1 MLGAAAPYSWRATA
15 RMVDVLPVPGGGA
28 TRAAT
33 LHPGTKRMFAKIN
46 HIAITSDL
54 YASNARFYMA
64 LFGMKGS
71 SNARPARAM
80 PVGDGQIG
88 LNNIPRREGRRS
100 GLDHFG
106 FEVES
111 MQLTLERMK
120 AFDPTLQWVVR
131 PSQRP
136 NAAVSAHDPDM
147 IIFDLAERNSGK
159 AQDIFAENNWEQQR
173 YINHITLRCRN
184 IDRSAE
190 FYAQVFELKA
200 EKRDGVWYLGDG
212 RVSLV
217 ILQWT
222 MENFIGHDPLP
233 PQIDHFGFKVESI
246 EALRRDMDELIGF
259 NPQFVTKPLGY
270 GEEGKA
276 RFDLFK
282 QCPMGEFHL
291 TDLEGVYID
300 VTEK

>member
-1 MLGAAAPYSWRATA
+1 MS
-15 RMVDVLPVPGGGA
+15 
-28 TRAAT
+28 
-33 LHPGTKRMFAKIN
+33 AKLN
-46 HIAITSDL
+46 HLAITSDI

-71 SNARPARAM
+71 SNTRPARAM

-106 FEVES
+106 FEVDS
-111 MQLTLERMK
+111 MKLTLERIK
-120 AFDPTLQWVVR
+120 AFDPSLQWVVR
-131 PSQRP
+131 PSVRP

-159 AQDIFAENNWEQQR
+159 AQDIFAENDWKQER
-173 YINHITLRCRN
+173 YINHIALRCRQP
-184 IDRSAE
+184 DRSAE
-190 FYAQVFELKA
+190 FYSKIFELHASQK
-200 EKRDGVWYLGDG
+200 DGNWYLSDG

-217 ILQWT
+217 LQQWS

-246 EALRRDMDELIGF
+246 AAVRKDMNDLIGF
-259 NPQFVTKPLGY
+259 NPQFITKPLGY
-270 GEEGKA
+270 GEEGQA
-276 RFDLFK
+276 RLDLFK
-282 QCPMGEFHL
+282 QCPIGQFHL

-300 VTEK
+300 ITEE

>member
-1 MLGAAAPYSWRATA
+1 MS
-15 RMVDVLPVPGGGA
+15 
-28 TRAAT
+28 
-33 LHPGTKRMFAKIN
+33 AKLN
-46 HIAITSDL
+46 HLAITSDI

-71 SNARPARAM
+71 SNTRPARAM

-106 FEVES
+106 FEVDS
-111 MQLTLERMK
+111 MKLTLDRIK
-120 AFDPTLQWVVR
+120 AFDPSLQWVVR
-131 PSQRP
+131 PSVRP

-159 AQDIFAENNWEQQR
+159 AQDIFAENDWKQER
-173 YINHITLRCRN
+173 YINHIALRCRQP
-184 IDRSAE
+184 DRSAE
-190 FYAQVFELKA
+190 FYSKIFELHASQK
-200 EKRDGVWYLGDG
+200 DGNWYLSDG

-217 ILQWT
+217 LQQWS

-246 EALRRDMDELIGF
+246 AAVRKDMDDLIGF
-259 NPQFVTKPLGY
+259 NPQFITKPLGY
-270 GEEGKA
+270 GEEGQA
-276 RFDLFK
+276 RLDLFK
-282 QCPMGEFHL
+282 QCPIGQFHL

-300 VTEK
+300 ITEE

>member
-1 MLGAAAPYSWRATA
+1 
-15 RMVDVLPVPGGGA
+15 
-28 TRAAT
+28 
-33 LHPGTKRMFAKIN
+33 MFAKIN

-120 AFDPTLQWVVR
+120 AFDPSLQWVVR

-159 AQDIFAENNWEQQR
+159 AQDIFAENAGDLPQR
-173 YINHITLRCRN
+173 YIDHIVLRVRN
-184 IDRSAE
+184 PERSAQ
-190 FYAQVFELKA
+190 FYSTVFELA
-200 EKRDGVWYLGDG
+200 LQNDHSDGNYRLSDG
-212 RVSLV
+212 RV
-217 ILQWT
+217 T
-222 MENFIGHDPLP
+222 MVLMPWRMDNFIGHDPQP
-233 PQIDHFGFKVESI
+233 PALDHFGFKVESV
-246 EALRRDMDELIGF
+246 EAVKKDMLDIIGI
-259 NPQFVTKPLGY
+259 NPQMATMQLGL
-270 GEEGKA
+270 GEEGEA
-276 RFDLFK
+276 RLKLFQ
-282 QCPMGEFHL
+282 QCPVGQFHL

-300 VTEK
+300 VSEH